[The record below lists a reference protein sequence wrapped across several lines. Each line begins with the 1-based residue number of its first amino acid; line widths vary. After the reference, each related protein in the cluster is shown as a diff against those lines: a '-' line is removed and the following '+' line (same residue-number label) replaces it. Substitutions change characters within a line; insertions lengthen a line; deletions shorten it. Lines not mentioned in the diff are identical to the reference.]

1 MRVKARTSR
10 VRPSLRRRPDRQGEA
25 SRSRDG
31 GRETRDPAAPLSW
44 RGPGAWGS
52 AQFDG
57 LESKD
62 THAGLRGFP
71 WLTGIQTKR
80 EPSRG
85 QTEVP
90 VSHFMKTVNL
100 CHILGSGCVR
110 GPAPGPRPTCKIPF
124 QFGV

>member
-62 THAGLRGFP
+62 THAGLRGRQKGNQAVDRQKFLFP
-71 WLTGIQTKR
+71 I
-80 EPSRG
+80 S
-85 QTEVP
+85 
-90 VSHFMKTVNL
+90 
-100 CHILGSGCVR
+100 
-110 GPAPGPRPTCKIPF
+110 
-124 QFGV
+124 